1 MLAAEAGG
9 VQWLG
14 PETTFVY
21 GFAVL
26 VKIIP
31 GAELLMRPPL
41 PPWGRNGLLPPLVR
55 LELVLGTNEGI
66 ALMLLAPVAVIP
78 AVAWVDY
85 YFGW

>member
-1 MLAAEAGG
+1 MLAAEEGG

-14 PETTFVY
+14 PETTFLY

-31 GAELLMRPPL
+31 GAVVLMRPPL

-55 LELVLGTNEGI
+55 LVLALGTNEGI
-66 ALMLLAPVAVIP
+66 ALMLLAPVADIP
-78 AVAWVDY
+78 AVAWGDY